1 MSHSQLAAAHRTRPE
16 LPLDAPAYEPSRSAL
31 SYASRPAG
39 RAANDNEGLILDL
52 FAGGGGAS
60 EVILLATGRHPDIA
74 VNHDPDALAMHEVNH
89 PMTLHLCEDIRKVD
103 VPALMRL
110 FGGRPVDLMWAS
122 PDCKDHSKAKGGT
135 PKSKNIRALAWE
147 VLRWAAAVRRSTGRL
162 PAIICLENVEEY
174 ANWGPL
180 HRYGKRAG
188 AVNKKKRGKLFRL
201 WIDQFRSLGFTQ
213 IEWRELVAADY
224 DTPTTR
230 KRLFVIMRSD
240 AGLIRWP
247 DPTNAKHVE
256 TGDLFAAQLK
266 AWRPAAEIIDWSL
279 PIPSIFGRKRPLKD
293 KTHRRLARGIQRFV
307 IEAANPFIVPVTHTQ
322 GGDAVRSTKAPLKT
336 ATTAKGGEFA
346 LGAPVIMP
354 LTHGGAIDR
363 SYRPTGPL
371 PAVTAAHRGEQA
383 IASAFLKPRYGER
396 DGQVPRVRSV
406 LSPAPAV
413 VPTGNGGDLAAV
425 YLARQFGAT
434 VSGRSITAPHPA
446 VMTEGGGGKS
456 QIVAAHLLRVDH
468 TSGAAERK
476 GVHAPMDPL
485 RTISSAGGFAVAG
498 FSMVR
503 LARGCTGSTMGE
515 PLLTSACHAKDALL
529 AVHMDQHNGERTG
542 RALGEPLTAL
552 THRATQQKLAVAVI
566 DKYYSSGVAHG
577 ANQPF
582 DAATAK
588 ARFSLATAFLEQANT
603 GMVGHDVRRP
613 VSTIVAGGHDSGW
626 GTTQRR
632 VDVGLEAACA
642 EIDAPPGSRRRQVL
656 EFLWTHFGV
665 PSASEWADPLAT
677 AQGRLRFGLVVIAG
691 AAYCIVDIGMRML
704 VPRELYRAQGFGDD
718 YVIDRTADGRALSK
732 TAQTRMAGNSVPPR
746 VAAAILR
753 CNAPER
759 ILLRR
764 AA

>member
-1 MSHSQLAAAHRTRPE
+1 MSHPQLARERHSRAEPHITAA
-16 LPLDAPAYEPSRSAL
+16 AYEPSASAL

-39 RAANDNEGLILDL
+39 RAAIDNEGLIIDL

-60 EVILLATGRHPDIA
+60 EGMLLATGRHPDIA

-89 PMTLHLCEDIRKVD
+89 PTTLHLCEDIRKVD
-103 VPALMRL
+103 VPALLRL

-135 PKSKNIRALAWE
+135 PKSRNIRALAWE

-162 PAIICLENVEEY
+162 PSIICLENVEEY
-174 ANWGPL
+174 TDWGPL

-188 AVNKKKRGKLFRL
+188 TVNKKKRGTLFRL
-201 WIDQFRSLGFTQ
+201 WIEQFRSLGFTQ

-240 AGLIRWP
+240 GGLIRWP
-247 DPTNAKHVE
+247 EPTHAKHVA

-293 KTHRRLARGIQRFV
+293 KTHRRLARGIQRIV
-307 IEAANPFIVPVTHTQ
+307 IEAADPFIVPVTHTR
-322 GGDAVRSTKAPLKT
+322 GGDGVRSTRAPLKT

-346 LGAPVIMP
+346 LGAPLIMP

-371 PAVTAAHRGEQA
+371 PAVTAAHRGELA

-396 DGQVPRVRSV
+396 DGQDPRVRS
-406 LSPAPAV
+406 LLAPAPAV
-413 VPTGNGGDLAAV
+413 VPTGNGGDLSAV
-425 YLARQFGAT
+425 YLARQFGSA
-434 VSGRSITAPHPA
+434 VSGRFITAPHPA
-446 VMTEGGGGKS
+446 VMSGGGGGKS
-456 QIVAAHLLRVDH
+456 QIVAAHLMRVGH

-476 GVHAPMDPL
+476 GVHAPTDPL

-503 LARGCTGSTMGE
+503 LARGCIGSRLGD
-515 PLLTSACHAKDALL
+515 PLLTSACHAKEALL
-529 AVHMDQHNGERTG
+529 AVHMDQHNGERIG
-542 RALGEPLTAL
+542 RALRQPLTAL
-552 THRATQQKLAVAVI
+552 THRATQQKLTVAVI

-577 ANQPF
+577 ANQPL

-588 ARFSLATAFLEQANT
+588 GRFSLATAFLEQANT
-603 GMVGHDVRRP
+603 GMVGNDVRRP

-626 GTTQRR
+626 GTTQRL
-632 VDVGLEAACA
+632 VDVALEAAC
-642 EIDAPPGSRRRQVL
+642 EQIDAPAGSRRRQVL
-656 EFLWTHFGV
+656 EFLWTHFG
-665 PSASEWADPLAT
+665 PPTTREWADPRGT
-677 AQGRLRFGLVVIAG
+677 AQARLRFGLVGVAG
-691 AAYCIVDIGMRML
+691 TAYCIVDIGMRML

-746 VAAAILR
+746 VAAAIVS